1 MKTTGKFL
9 NKAAEAY
16 NKDYKKMKTG
26 GSTKK
31 KSMSAAAKNKK
42 GMK

>member
-16 NKDYKKMKTG
+16 NKEYKTMKTG

-31 KSMSAAAKNKK
+31 KSMGVAVKSKK
-42 GMK
+42 KMK